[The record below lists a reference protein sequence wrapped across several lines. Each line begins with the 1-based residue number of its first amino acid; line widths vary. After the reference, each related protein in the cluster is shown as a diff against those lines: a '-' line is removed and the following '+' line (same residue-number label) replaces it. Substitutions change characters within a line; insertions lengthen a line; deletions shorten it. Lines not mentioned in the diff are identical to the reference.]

1 MLSHGQ
7 VVMICIKKRCE
18 SHCILWNMCH
28 CWWWFCTDLN
38 SRGQPPLQ
46 WYQCEKTAS
55 FRPLGSYTGC
65 AAPIDCQTNCLVLG
79 LYLALY
85 SALILAAAPINCQTN
100 CPAEEAE
107 GALIVEAGALAINIC
122 SLLPS
127 FVWSHFHFWTVT
139 HVISSSISLV
149 CNSLCSNLE
158 MVR

>member
-38 SRGQPPLQ
+38 FRDQPPLQ

-85 SALILAAAPINCQTN
+85 SALILAVPHQ
-100 CPAEEAE
+100 
-107 GALIVEAGALAINIC
+107 LIVRLIVQPRILIVKARPLAIDIS
-122 SLLPS
+122 SLLQTL
-127 FVWSHFHFWTVT
+127 FGL
-139 HVISSSISLV
+139 ISTFELSQ
-149 CNSLCSNLE
+149 
-158 MVR
+158 M